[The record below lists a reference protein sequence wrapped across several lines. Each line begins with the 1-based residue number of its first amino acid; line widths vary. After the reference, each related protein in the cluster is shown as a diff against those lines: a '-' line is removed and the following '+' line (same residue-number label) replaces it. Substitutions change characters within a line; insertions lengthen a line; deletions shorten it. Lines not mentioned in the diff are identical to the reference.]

1 MNLAGRDYFLLFA
14 ISLFLVGTL
23 TPAMRRVAIHFGVV
37 DQPGESH
44 KTHRIPIPYLGGL
57 AIAIGVVVVSYGS
70 LVFSNVSAAD
80 YWRASSILLPGIF
93 LSAVGLMDDILKLSP
108 WPRFLAQNFVGLLS
122 AFILITT
129 KTLGK
134 PTGSLILDVGI
145 TVLWIV
151 GLTNA
156 VNFFDNI
163 DGGASGSVAISTV
176 FISIL
181 ALQAN
186 QYLIAA
192 QSIVIAGATLGF
204 LIWNRPPARIYMGDA
219 GSLFLGLLIASLTIR
234 LEPNPINQLASFAVP
249 IFLVAVP
256 ILDTSVVV
264 TKRIARGI
272 SPFQGGTDHLSHRLM
287 RAGLSKR
294 QAVISLWLM
303 SAYFAVF
310 AFLLSNASFHLEG
323 TVALAGGI
331 SWIVFFGLFASQS
344 DT

>member
-1 MNLAGRDYFLLFA
+1 MNLVGRDYFLLFS
-14 ISLFLVGTL
+14 ISLLLVGVL
-23 TPAMRRVAIHFGVV
+23 TPIMRSLAIRFGVV
-37 DQPGESH
+37 DNPGEAH

-57 AIAIGVVVVSYGS
+57 AIAIGVLVVSYGS
-70 LVFSNVSAAD
+70 LFISNVSSSD
-80 YWRASSILLPGIF
+80 YLRASSILLPGVF
-93 LSAVGLMDDILKLSP
+93 LSIIGLVDDILKLSP
-108 WPRFLAQNFVGLLS
+108 WPRFLAQNLVGLLS
-122 AFILITT
+122 AFILIST

-134 PTGSLILDVGI
+134 PTGSLLLDIAI

-163 DGGASGSVAISTV
+163 DGGASGSVAISSIV
-176 FISIL
+176 ISIL
-181 ALQAN
+181 ALQSN

-192 QSIVIAGATLGF
+192 QAIVIAGATLGF

-234 LEPNPINQLASFAVP
+234 LEPNPINQFSSFAVP
-249 IFLVAVP
+249 VLIVAVP

-287 RAGLSKR
+287 RSGLTKR
-294 QAVISLWLM
+294 QAVISLWLL
-303 SAYFAVF
+303 SSYFAAL
-310 AFLLSNASFHLEG
+310 AFLLSNAPFRLEG
-323 TVALAGGI
+323 ATALLGAT
-331 SWIVFFGLFASQS
+331 SWLILFVLFSRLP
-344 DT
+344 DF